1 MALFYFNLFYL
12 TPVILK
18 RRGVGSLVTVLL
30 FLIVIVSF
38 FNAGFHEYFV
48 ERRGLGLQPPPP
60 PDEMPPF
67 DGERNQPP
75 MMFASPSFSSLLIT
89 IIVVAVSS
97 MLVLWENWT
106 KAQAEKQDQILQK
119 VAAELTALKLQI
131 SPHFLFNT
139 LNNIRWLVRSK
150 SEYAEDAI
158 VKLSHLLRYIL
169 YQTEADEVDLEREIS
184 HLSDFVALQKM
195 RVVNPHSIHFSVGGH
210 PVGKRIVPLLLLP
223 LVENFFKHGDFSASD
238 ANMISIEV
246 NDYRLIFKSANH
258 ILTTEEKENG
268 IGLHNVKRRLALHYP
283 DRHMLKYYERDSVY
297 YLELELILGSI

>member
-1 MALFYFNLFYL
+1 MWFGITRESMISLVVRNSTLMALFYFNLFYL

-97 MLVLWENWT
+97 MLVLW
-106 KAQAEKQDQILQK
+106 
-119 VAAELTALKLQI
+119 
-131 SPHFLFNT
+131 
-139 LNNIRWLVRSK
+139 
-150 SEYAEDAI
+150 
-158 VKLSHLLRYIL
+158 
-169 YQTEADEVDLEREIS
+169 
-184 HLSDFVALQKM
+184 
-195 RVVNPHSIHFSVGGH
+195 
-210 PVGKRIVPLLLLP
+210 
-223 LVENFFKHGDFSASD
+223 
-238 ANMISIEV
+238 
-246 NDYRLIFKSANH
+246 
-258 ILTTEEKENG
+258 
-268 IGLHNVKRRLALHYP
+268 
-283 DRHMLKYYERDSVY
+283 
-297 YLELELILGSI
+297 